1 MLNQVNVSGR
11 LARDPE
17 TRQVGDTSVTNFT
30 LGVSEKFKDKKSG
43 EMKEKTAW
51 VRCQAWGKIGEIA
64 AEGRKGD
71 EVVISGKLETRT
83 WEDKDGGKRESMEVN
98 AWGVFVV
105 GKRADKAA
113 GKSTGKAER
122 PFDDEIPF

>member
-1 MLNQVNVSGR
+1 MLNQVNISGR

-17 TRQVGDTSVTNFT
+17 TRAAGGTTVTNFT
-30 LGVSEKFKDKKSG
+30 VGVSEKYKDKEG
-43 EMKEKTAW
+43 GMKEKTAW
-51 VRCQAWGKIGEIA
+51 VRVQAWGKTGEIA

-71 EVVISGKLETRT
+71 EVVVAGKLETKS
-83 WEDKDGGKRESMEVN
+83 WEDKEGNKRETMEVN
-98 AWGVFVV
+98 AWGVYVV

-113 GKSTGKAER
+113 PKATGKSER